1 MYFHFVV
8 VHMHVQS
15 CFFWPI
21 KTYWFIAV
29 LVAIAS
35 LVYRGCRM
43 PILPMGITGR
53 EMWGAGFGVRDG
65 VYGTE
70 GTFGSEY

>member
-1 MYFHFVV
+1 
-8 VHMHVQS
+8 
-15 CFFWPI
+15 
-21 KTYWFIAV
+21 
-29 LVAIAS
+29 
-35 LVYRGCRM
+35 M

-65 VYGTE
+65 VYGIE

>member
-15 CFFWPI
+15 CFFLPV

-29 LVAIAS
+29 LVAVGPISPFQILESSLQVSYFPS
-35 LVYRGCRM
+35 LVYHNFELDHIR
-43 PILPMGITGR
+43 
-53 EMWGAGFGVRDG
+53 
-65 VYGTE
+65 
-70 GTFGSEY
+70 

>member
-15 CFFWPI
+15 CFFLPV

-29 LVAIAS
+29 LVAVAVAVV
-35 LVYRGCRM
+35 L
-43 PILPMGITGR
+43 
-53 EMWGAGFGVRDG
+53 A
-65 VYGTE
+65 
-70 GTFGSEY
+70 

>member
-1 MYFHFVV
+1 MCKVAFFASQNLL
-8 VHMHVQS
+8 VHCRS
-15 CFFWPI
+15 RCRRRRRC
-21 KTYWFIAV
+21 
-29 LVAIAS
+29 LSS

-65 VYGTE
+65 VYGIE